1 MPETYVVHLPTRR
14 EGPYDA
20 EQLRELLATGRV
32 RSTDEVMVSGRRM
45 STVAACL
52 PDALDLSRV
61 RPPTTERI
69 RRKSSD
75 RHAAVER
82 KTSQRLGAVPAPAPA
97 AQAASRKTS
106 PAALA
111 IFIGVPLLTLLALGG
126 VAVWFVR

>member
-75 RHAAVER
+75 RHAVVER
-82 KTSQRLGAVPAPAPA
+82 KSSQRLAAIPSAAPA
-97 AQAASRKTS
+97 ASAVRKTS

-111 IFIGVPLLTLLALGG
+111 VFIGVPLLTLLLLGA
-126 VAVWFVR
+126 VAVWFVW

>member
-82 KTSQRLGAVPAPAPA
+82 KSSQRLAAIPSATPA
-97 AQAASRKTS
+97 ASAARKTS

-111 IFIGVPLLTLLALGG
+111 VFIGVPLLTLLLLGA
-126 VAVWFVR
+126 VAVWFVW